1 VGAEKFLQ
9 IRWTRPNDR
18 TDITTSGQVST
29 ELTPALNWVT
39 GAGNVTTTITPAG
52 AGQEEVIIR
61 AVQPIGTGARRF
73 IRAMVTQASN

>member
-1 VGAEKFLQ
+1 
-9 IRWTRPNDR
+9 
-18 TDITTSGQVST
+18 
-29 ELTPALNWVT
+29 VT

-73 IRAMVTQASN
+73 LRAMVSQAAN